1 MKAHT
6 ENRKS
11 TGHSIKREYGWYR
24 LDSESEQ
31 HNFDTKDEHVLEP
44 RPLADSES
52 IDFPTDDLSFF
63 KYRRALLAGVSNDS
77 EDHGRS
83 VFVRL
88 YLLHRELSELCFYH
102 VFPNTIRE
110 PKKQINSRR
119 LDEQG
124 TNLTSVLR
132 EMQRNK
138 IETGDFGDLRR
149 SLTHV
154 VPGITDVRTEAVG
167 GYLVL
172 KFKHSN
178 IVDGKGVWLDAS
190 QESDG
195 TLRMLALL
203 TAVYQRRRPPLLG
216 IEEPESAVHPG
227 VLAVLAEIFEEASL
241 RTQVVITT
249 HSPDLID
256 RLPIA
261 CIRAVEFVDGET
273 KVGKISETQ
282 AQAVKQ
288 GLFTAGELHS
298 MEGLQLTKVQS

>member
-1 MKAHT
+1 M
-6 ENRKS
+6 
-11 TGHSIKREYGWYR
+11 
-24 LDSESEQ
+24 
-31 HNFDTKDEHVLEP
+31 EP